1 MTMALRVIVMHSA
14 SLRPSAQLFI
24 DERLSAPNE
33 RACLCVRRSGTL
45 LKSPQTGKTMSVLH
59 NGPLNIDLVA
69 LHEERWVERE
79 AFHWVITGR
88 APQKSQDRAV

>member
-1 MTMALRVIVMHSA
+1 
-14 SLRPSAQLFI
+14 
-24 DERLSAPNE
+24 
-33 RACLCVRRSGTL
+33 
-45 LKSPQTGKTMSVLH
+45 MSVLH